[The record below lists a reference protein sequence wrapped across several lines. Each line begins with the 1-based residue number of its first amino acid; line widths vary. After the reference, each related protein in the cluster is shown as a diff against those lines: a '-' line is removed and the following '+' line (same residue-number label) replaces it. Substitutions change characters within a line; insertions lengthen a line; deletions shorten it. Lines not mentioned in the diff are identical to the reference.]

1 MKVYV
6 DSSVVLRRLLGEP
19 GAFERWSD
27 WEWAVSSEL
36 LPVEAH
42 RSINQLR
49 LTRSMADEEVAQ
61 VVAVFRSL
69 IRVFEMVPVRS
80 PVLERAASAFPTV
93 VGTLDAIHI
102 ASALLWVQENEAP
115 LVFLTH
121 DEQQARAAMA
131 CGLDVQTT
139 P

>member
-6 DSSVVLRRLLGEP
+6 DSSVVLRRLLREP

-27 WEWAVSSEL
+27 WEWVATSEL
-36 LPVEAH
+36 MHVEVH
-42 RSINQLR
+42 RAINRLR
-49 LTRSMADEEVAQ
+49 LTRSLGDEEVAQ
-61 VVAVFRSL
+61 AVAVFRSL
-69 IRVFEMVPVRS
+69 TRALEMIPVRTQI
-80 PVLERAASAFPTV
+80 LERAASAFPTV

-102 ASALLWVQENEAP
+102 ASALLWVEAHKVA

-131 CGLDVQTT
+131 CGLEVRTA

>member
-6 DSSVVLRRLLGEP
+6 DSSVVLRRLLREP

-36 LPVEAH
+36 LLVEAH
-42 RSINQLR
+42 RSINRLR

-61 VVAVFRSL
+61 VVAVLRSL
-69 IRVFEMVPVRS
+69 IKVFEMVPVRS

-102 ASALLWVQENEAP
+102 ASALLWIQENEAP

>member
-1 MKVYV
+1 MRVYV
-6 DSSVVLRRLLGEP
+6 DSSVVLRRLLREP

-36 LPVEAH
+36 LHVEAH
-42 RSINQLR
+42 RAINRLR
-49 LTRSMADEEVAQ
+49 LTRSMVDEEVAPLM
-61 VVAVFRSL
+61 AVFRSL
-69 IRVFEMVPVRS
+69 TRVFEMVPIRS
-80 PVLERAASAFPTV
+80 LVLERAASAFPTV

-102 ASALLWVQENEAP
+102 ASALLWVQENEEA

>member
-6 DSSVVLRRLLGEP
+6 DSSVVLRRLLREP

-36 LPVEAH
+36 LLVEAH
-42 RSINQLR
+42 RSINRLR

-69 IRVFEMVPVRS
+69 IRVFEMIPVRP

-102 ASALLWVQENEAP
+102 ASALLWVQENEEA

-121 DEQQARAAMA
+121 DHEQA
-131 CGLDVQTT
+131 
-139 P
+139 

>member
-1 MKVYV
+1 
-6 DSSVVLRRLLGEP
+6 
-19 GAFERWSD
+19 
-27 WEWAVSSEL
+27 
-36 LPVEAH
+36 
-42 RSINQLR
+42 
-49 LTRSMADEEVAQ
+49 
-61 VVAVFRSL
+61 
-69 IRVFEMVPVRS
+69 
-80 PVLERAASAFPTV
+80 

-131 CGLDVQTT
+131 CGLDVQTA

>member
-6 DSSVVLRRLLGEP
+6 DSSVVLRRLLREP

-36 LPVEAH
+36 LHVEAH
-42 RSINQLR
+42 RAINRLR
-49 LTRSMADEEVAQ
+49 LTRSMVDEEVAQ
-61 VVAVFRSL
+61 VMAVFRSL
-69 IRVFEMVPVRS
+69 TRAFEMIPIRA

-93 VGTLDAIHI
+93 VGTLDAIHL
-102 ASALLWVQENEAP
+102 ASALLWVQENEQA

-131 CGLDVQTT
+131 CGLDVQTA

>member
-6 DSSVVLRRLLGEP
+6 DSSVVLRRLLREP

-36 LPVEAH
+36 LLVEAH
-42 RSINQLR
+42 RAINRLR
-49 LTRSMADEEVAQ
+49 LTRSMVDEEVAQ
-61 VVAVFRSL
+61 VMAVFRSL
-69 IRVFEMVPVRS
+69 TRAFEMVPIRS

-93 VGTLDAIHI
+93 VGTLDAIHL
-102 ASALLWVQENEAP
+102 ASALLWIQENEEA

-131 CGLDVQTT
+131 CGLDVQTA

>member
-6 DSSVVLRRLLGEP
+6 DSSVVLRRLLREP

-27 WEWAVSSEL
+27 WEWVVSSEL
-36 LPVEAH
+36 LLVEAH
-42 RSINQLR
+42 RSINRLR
-49 LTRSMADEEVAQ
+49 LTRSIVDEEVAQ
-61 VVAVFRSL
+61 VMAVFRSL
-69 IRVFEMVPVRS
+69 TRAFEMIPIRA

-131 CGLDVQTT
+131 CGLDVQTA